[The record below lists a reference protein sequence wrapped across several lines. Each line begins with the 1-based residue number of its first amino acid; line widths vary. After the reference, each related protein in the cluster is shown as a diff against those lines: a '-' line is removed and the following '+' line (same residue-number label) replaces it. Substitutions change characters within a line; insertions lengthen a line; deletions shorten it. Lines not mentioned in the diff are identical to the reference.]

1 MPFYTFL
8 IASTNHRRRLY
19 EEDRKLTYRKS
30 HHNPEVKRI
39 YERFLGAPN
48 SELAH
53 KLLHTHYF
61 ERSVSTGQV
70 VKEATHKHH

>member
-1 MPFYTFL
+1 MR
-8 IASTNHRRRLY
+8 ARRGEGLY

-48 SELAH
+48 SELAI

-61 ERSVSTGQV
+61 ERSVSSGQV
-70 VKEATHKHH
+70 VREATHKHH